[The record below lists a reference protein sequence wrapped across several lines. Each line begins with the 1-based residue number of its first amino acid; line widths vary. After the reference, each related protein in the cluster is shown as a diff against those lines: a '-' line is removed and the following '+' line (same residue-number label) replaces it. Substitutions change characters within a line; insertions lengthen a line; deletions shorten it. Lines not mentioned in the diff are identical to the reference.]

1 MSRYGVQEA
10 AKVIGLAPATIRALV
25 RAGFVSPQRGP
36 HNAWRFSFQDL
47 IVLRTAQA
55 LAAARIPARRV
66 MRSMQALRRR
76 LPQSMPL
83 SGLSICADG
92 DKVVVREGGGRRW
105 QADSGQ
111 YLLAFEADR
120 SDGPW
125 NVVQQERG
133 RRERPAAEWLER
145 GLALESA
152 DARAAIKAYRRAL
165 AADPALLDARI
176 NLGRLLHDTG
186 HLAEAERLYRQAGED
201 GARDARLLYNL
212 GVLLEDMERKEEA
225 LAAYQS
231 ALGADP
237 RFADCCYNLALL
249 CESLGRPREAI
260 RYMGQYRR
268 LTTSRK

>member
-25 RAGFVSPQRGP
+25 RAGFVSPERGP

-55 LAAARIPARRV
+55 LASARIPARRV
-66 MRSMQALRRR
+66 MRAMKALRRR

-92 DKVVVREGGGRRW
+92 DKVVVREGGRRW

-111 YLLAFEADR
+111 YLLAFEADPR
-120 SDGPW
+120 DGAW
-125 NVVQQERG
+125 NVVQQERVQ
-133 RRERPAAEWLER
+133 REPSAAEWLER
-145 GLALESA
+145 ALALESA

-165 AADPALLDARI
+165 AAEPSLLDARV

-186 HLAEAERLYRQAGED
+186 HLADAERVYRAAQGD
-201 GARDARLLYNL
+201 DARDARLLYNL
-212 GVLLEDMERKEEA
+212 GVLLEDMKRKDEA
-225 LAAYQS
+225 LAAYRS
-231 ALGADP
+231 ALDADP

-249 CESLGRPREAI
+249 CESLGKPREAI

-268 LTTSRK
+268 LTKRRQ